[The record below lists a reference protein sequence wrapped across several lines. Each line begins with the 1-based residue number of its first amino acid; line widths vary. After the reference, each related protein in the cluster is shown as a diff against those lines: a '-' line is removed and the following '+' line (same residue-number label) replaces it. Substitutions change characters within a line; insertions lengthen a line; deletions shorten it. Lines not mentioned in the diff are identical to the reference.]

1 MKQRILQSLLIG
13 VLMLGRFPLFG
24 CAGTYRITYEN
35 CESAF
40 VKTPQK
46 AKPGTN
52 VVLKKKVVTD
62 RIETVF
68 LNGAELQSG
77 RMEDGLLLYSFTM
90 PEQDV
95 TITVASKDISAVET
109 IMLLDY
115 YTAPAATDEAPGEEN
130 GYYELVLYDDGSSDL
145 LLVEY
150 QNGGT
155 PSEEVCSFRITR
167 EAENEVKAIIDRY
180 RMDAWQ
186 ESEEYD
192 SLEGVLNVCRFCLDG
207 VYYRVTSEHMP
218 DNGTEAFS
226 EIRRILTSFLPESP

>member
-1 MKQRILQSLLIG
+1 MKRRILQSLLIG
-13 VLMLGRFPLFG
+13 VLMLGLLPLFG

-35 CESAF
+35 CEIAF
-40 VKTPQK
+40 AKPPQK

-77 RMEDGLLLYSFTM
+77 MMEDGLLLYSFTM

-115 YTAPAATDEAPGEEN
+115 YTAPTATDEAPGEEN
-130 GYYELVLYDDGSSDL
+130 GYYELVLYDDG
-145 LLVEY
+145 
-150 QNGGT
+150 T
-155 PSEEVCSFRITR
+155 F
-167 EAENEVKAIIDRY
+167 
-180 RMDAWQ
+180 
-186 ESEEYD
+186 ESY
-192 SLEGVLNVCRFCLDG
+192 
-207 VYYRVTSEHMP
+207 
-218 DNGTEAFS
+218 
-226 EIRRILTSFLPESP
+226 SPR